1 MYHRLAESNLLQP
14 LLATLRATERTAVS
28 TVSATVPTVALSTMS
43 AVATTVSV
51 TVPTLSAMAATVRTT
66 MWAVVDILSGDAG
79 YLASGIQSK
88 RQAEEVPASFLVD
101 PGRCPC

>member
-1 MYHRLAESNLLQP
+1 MFQP

-28 TVSATVPTVALSTMS
+28 ATVPTVTLSTMS
-43 AVATTVSV
+43 AVATTVSITLSTVSV

>member
-1 MYHRLAESNLLQP
+1 MFQP

-43 AVATTVSV
+43 AVATTVSITLSTVSV